1 MSEIPRL
8 TRTLL
13 VVANVLCAAFLIAIV
28 PALVPGP
35 AEAAERGVV
44 PQLVMTWLLIAVAV
58 VSALLLAT
66 MLLRRDRTRSV
77 PAPDRS

>member
-8 TRTLL
+8 MRSLL
-13 VVANVLCAAFLIAIV
+13 VGANVLCAAFLIAIV
-28 PALVPGP
+28 SVLVPGP

-44 PQLVMTWLLIAVAV
+44 PQLIITWLLIAVAV

-66 MLLRRDRTRSV
+66 MLLRRGGTQLV
-77 PAPDRS
+77 PTPDRS